1 MSKLEKIQEIISK
14 KDSKPQTKEPHP
26 IPSPSVPL
34 PTPSSSNLSR
44 VATKASSKSRSIN
57 RKKTAHLQK
66 PKMLYVGDSIAQNAD
81 IALVERV
88 THSRIRTKKAYS
100 SINDTRARWP
110 HKNLTDVTPAALLNT
125 YEEDKFTH
133 LVLAAPTVDIS
144 NMNTEKL
151 TKSDNIEVYKQK
163 IAISCENVFTAAQ
176 NAIIEHPELDTVI
189 IMKHVPRHDIS
200 TVDLTG
206 IKAKLAIFANST
218 FTQLWHSSRMK
229 DKIVV
234 GRHNLKCKDDMINAW
249 YKDDWSGR
257 FDGVHMYG
265 SHQICSLFSAAKHFI
280 LFLLTLRLSTDSL
293 SKSSETENFRSQVK
307 QKHLHRPRQQSV

>member
-1 MSKLEKIQEIISK
+1 MRSHEQSTHMEIRVEIPVIPKQRPSMIACTQCEYTCKLQIQLKQHLKNKHKEPENMKYKCNMCSFQAQRVVQVYDHKFTVHPETPMEYNPNKPTVKDMVLNLIAEQNIEIVEELQDIKKYMRDAFERLSDEIRDSFEDTAKSAFQKINEKMSKLEKIQEIISK
-14 KDSKPQTKEPHP
+14 KDSKPQTKGPHP
-26 IPSPSVPL
+26 TPCPSVPL

-57 RKKTAHLQK
+57 RKKTAYLQK
-66 PKMLYVGDSIAQNAD
+66 PKILYVGDSIAQNAD

-151 TKSDNIEVYKQK
+151 TKSDNI
-163 IAISCENVFTAAQ
+163 
-176 NAIIEHPELDTVI
+176 
-189 IMKHVPRHDIS
+189 
-200 TVDLTG
+200 
-206 IKAKLAIFANST
+206 
-218 FTQLWHSSRMK
+218 
-229 DKIVV
+229 
-234 GRHNLKCKDDMINAW
+234 
-249 YKDDWSGR
+249 
-257 FDGVHMYG
+257 
-265 SHQICSLFSAAKHFI
+265 
-280 LFLLTLRLSTDSL
+280 
-293 SKSSETENFRSQVK
+293 
-307 QKHLHRPRQQSV
+307 